1 MSLIQDALTKTQVKV
16 APKVAAPAL
25 QPKVQPQS
33 HPRHGLDAFDRE
45 VEKKIQQVQRQP
57 VKPVK
62 KSYWSLII
70 VLAIFSAVAAWWF
83 LQKPQTQMEPVPAM
97 IVDIQ
102 KSTFVSKPELA
113 QPILLPATAALAEEP
128 KPIFDN
134 SKFILSG
141 IILGGREQPYALING
156 RIARVGD
163 RVQHNAVVSKIEKEY
178 VDVRYRGELVRL
190 QIQR

>member
-83 LQKPQTQMEPVPAM
+83 LQKPQTQMEPE
-97 IVDIQ
+97 I
-102 KSTFVSKPELA
+102 
-113 QPILLPATAALAEEP
+113 
-128 KPIFDN
+128 
-134 SKFILSG
+134 
-141 IILGGREQPYALING
+141 GRAH
-156 RIARVGD
+156 V
-163 RVQHNAVVSKIEKEY
+163 
-178 VDVRYRGELVRL
+178 
-190 QIQR
+190 